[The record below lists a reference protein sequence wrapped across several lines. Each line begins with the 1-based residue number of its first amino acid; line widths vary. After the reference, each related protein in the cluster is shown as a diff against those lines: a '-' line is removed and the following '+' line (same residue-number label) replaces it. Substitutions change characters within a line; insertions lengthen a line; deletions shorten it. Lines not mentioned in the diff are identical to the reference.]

1 MMKFSSF
8 NFFSDDTPMLDEDL
22 HGFFKKINRQKIL
35 FFFIIFFMIFLSDF
49 ASKEWVERNL
59 KKDSNEGIH
68 LERGEELSFLEPEND
83 YFILKSIEVVPKKV
97 SIVYVRNFDI
107 GFSAFRFFRHL
118 FSEKAFFYFVTG
130 LQATVLTTLFFV
142 FVFYSIGFYLP
153 FVFILAGGF
162 SNVFDRFFR
171 GYVVDFVKLSSPEF
185 FNTWGGWPVFNVA
198 DVAISIGACW
208 LIFYQIF
215 PKKAELLSFR

>member
-1 MMKFSSF
+1 MRTPPNFH
-8 NFFSDDTPMLDEDL
+8 FFSDDTVLDEELD
-22 HGFFKKINRQKIL
+22 GFFKKINRKKIL
-35 FFFIIFFMIFLSDF
+35 FFFIIFFIVFLSDF

-59 KKDSNEGIH
+59 KRASGEGIH
-68 LERGEELSFLEPEND
+68 LEQSEQLSFLEPEND
-83 YFILKSIEVVPKKV
+83 YFILKSIEVVPNKV
-97 SIVYVRNFDI
+97 SIVYLRNFDI

-130 LQATVLTTLFFV
+130 LQTTVLFMLFLV

-185 FNTWGGWPVFNVA
+185 FNAWGGWPVFNVA
-198 DVAISIGACW
+198 DVAISVGACW

-215 PKKAELLSFR
+215 PKKHDF